1 MFSKYNDEE
10 HVLHLKNYN
19 IEIMIYDKA
28 EWRYRRTFSVTS
40 F

>member
-1 MFSKYNDEE
+1 METQLTIAINSMFSKYNDEE

-28 EWRYRRTFSVTS
+28 E
-40 F
+40 